1 MRVLVTGAGGFIGS
15 VVCDQLHKE
24 GHDVVRLFR
33 KLQLESKA
41 EQERNSY
48 EDHEYDVLSE
58 SFPEVRI
65 KADAVIH
72 LAAANDVVSKDGREG
87 IRLSVIGTKNVLDL
101 AVNNGIDKVI
111 FFSTIQVLGSELK
124 GLITEE
130 SAFYPE
136 NDYAANHVM
145 AEMYT
150 EMYAR
155 KGLLR
160 AVSVRPTNV
169 YGHFTLP
176 TIKRWSLVPACF
188 CREAFFDKQITLR
201 SSGKQIR
208 NFVSVDSVAGATR
221 AVLAHFP
228 ASYDVLNIGSQC
240 HMTIL
245 EAAQLVKEVHDE
257 MYPQPVQLLIQGE
270 QPQEE
275 NRFEVSLDKLEGR
288 YGFRQHLGRE
298 ELRRQIEFIFRDL
311 EHLPP
316 SSGI

>member
-1 MRVLVTGAGGFIGS
+1 MRILVTGAGGFIGS
-15 VVCDQLHKE
+15 VLCKQLHAD
-24 GHDVVRLFR
+24 GHEVVRMLR
-33 KLQLESKA
+33 KLQKKEGKA
-41 EQERNSY
+41 VDSY
-48 EDHEYDVLSE
+48 EDYECDVLSD
-58 SFPEVRI
+58 SFPDI
-65 KADAVIH
+65 QLSGDAIVH
-72 LAAANDVVSKDGREG
+72 LAAANDIVSKNGREG
-87 IRLSVIGTKNVLDL
+87 IRLSVIGTKNVLDF
-101 AVNNGIDKVI
+101 AVNNRIDKVV
-111 FFSTIQVLGSELK
+111 FFSTIQVLGSELE

-136 NDYAANHVM
+136 NDYAANHMM

-160 AVSVRPTNV
+160 AVSMRPTNV
-169 YGHFTLP
+169 YGYFTLP
-176 TIKRWSLVPACF
+176 TINRWSLVPACF

-245 EAAQLVKEVHDE
+245 EAAELVKEVHDE
-257 MYPQPVQLLIQGE
+257 MYPHPVQLLIQGE
-270 QPQEE
+270 QPQQE
-275 NRFEVSLDKLEGR
+275 NRFEISLNKLEDR
-288 YGFRQHLGRE
+288 YGFGQHLGRE
-298 ELRRQIEFIFRDL
+298 ELRRQIQLIFLDL
-311 EHLPP
+311 EQLPP
-316 SSGI
+316 TSGV